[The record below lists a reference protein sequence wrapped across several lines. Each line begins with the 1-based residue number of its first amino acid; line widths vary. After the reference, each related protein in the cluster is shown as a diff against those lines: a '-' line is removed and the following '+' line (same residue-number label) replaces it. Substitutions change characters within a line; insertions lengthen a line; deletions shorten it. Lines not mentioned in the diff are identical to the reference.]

1 MNRAVGEVHSCSR
14 LNGTLKYEEEDDEEG
29 EDVNPSLWPEPS
41 SLSCVEPNMQTR
53 MVPSAVLLKVFAGCT
68 LTNENYV
75 KALYINEAESTTI
88 LVERAHHT
96 NQPAYIPHNGQVQLQ
111 FASQQL
117 V

>member
-1 MNRAVGEVHSCSR
+1 MKKMMKKKVKMSIQ
-14 LNGTLKYEEEDDEEG
+14 
-29 EDVNPSLWPEPS
+29 LWPEPS
-41 SLSCVEPNMQTR
+41 SVVLRLSCVEPNMQTR